1 MTAEPT
7 RARILAL
14 LAVAAACACSAPPT
28 TQQADAP
35 APQPNPAPAPAP
47 APTEAEPAPSRAP
60 TSNAPAAPQN
70 APSRRFQL
78 ENRLDVVLLPQAADP
93 SQSAEVALL
102 LPGGTETGREGS
114 VELAAHLLA
123 HGADATS
130 GRQSL
135 ERQVAQMGGTLRV
148 EIGRKSTWVHVRTPA
163 ARWQLA
169 GQALV
174 TALETRLTS
183 RGLLERSQEQ
193 CVDAAK
199 AAIAHDPVRFAAE
212 RLLLGDESPAAHL
225 QRLLDRDPGEAVAFQ
240 RRYFRP
246 DRSLLVVR
254 APDADAAIE
263 KGVRAAFG
271 PWQPENPTAEGE
283 ITTQARKSPSGIAW
297 IEDPT
302 RGNDAPC
309 DAALVLQ
316 WPDLHAPEAPA
327 LHVLANCLTV
337 DGIGGRLERLQQEAG
352 LGAVALTAETI
363 RVGEGSALVLRGAM
377 SQAQA
382 LRLHATLLSA
392 RASLRDIP
400 ISTSE
405 RTQAR
410 AAAWLSLR
418 ECETT
423 ASSSLRDEAERT
435 VLGKELATQ
444 IRQLADLDRP
454 GSPDAA
460 SIDAFLALPVA
471 MVVRGGAAPKDA
483 PGVRLCPLSPAAA
496 EVPVAQADD
505 QSLRQ
510 AALPLRDRLLE
521 ALGGSV
527 ALQDFVGF
535 TAEKTVATKDAP
547 AAEETTSWRLGGDVS
562 RTRKV
567 LGATIET
574 RLTGNDWTETVAG
587 RSAQLSPQE
596 AAYTRA
602 EIARHPLALALAWQR
617 DQIQFRLLAQRRI
630 GDRDYEA
637 LEAIGGGFERLRI
650 EIDRQSGLLRSVECW
665 TTTPDGNAM
674 RTVDTWTDY
683 RTVEGIRAPFRCTT
697 VVDDGQSERTV
708 TIVRMRLSRG

>member
-1 MTAEPT
+1 MTAEPN
-7 RARILAL
+7 RARILSL
-14 LAVAAACACSAPPT
+14 LAAAAACACSAPKT
-28 TQQADAP
+28 TPQPDAP
-35 APQPNPAPAPAP
+35 ASQPAAQPTPAK
-47 APTEAEPAPSRAP
+47 AEPESPKPSA
-60 TSNAPAAPQN
+60 TTAPAAQED

-78 ENRLDVVLLPQAADP
+78 ENRLDVVLLPQSPDA

-114 VELAAHLLA
+114 VELATHLLV

-135 ERQVAQMGGTLRV
+135 ERQVAQMGGALRV
-148 EIGRKSTWVHVRTPA
+148 EIGRKSTWVHVRVPA

-183 RGLLERSQEQ
+183 RGQLDRSQEQ
-193 CVDAAK
+193 CIAAAK
-199 AAIAHDPVRFAAE
+199 KAIEADPVRFAAVGM
-212 RLLLGDESPAAHL
+212 LLGDESPAAHL
-225 QRLLDRDPGEAVAFQ
+225 QRLQDRDAGEAVAFQ

-254 APDADAAIE
+254 ANEADAALE
-263 KGVRAAFG
+263 TGVRATFG

-283 ITTQARKSPSGIAW
+283 ITTQARKSPEGIAW

-302 RGNDAPC
+302 RGNDATC

-316 WPDLHAPEAPA
+316 WPDLHSPDAPA

-352 LGAVALTAETI
+352 LGAVALSAETI
-363 RVGEGSALVLRGAM
+363 RVGEGSALMLRGSM
-377 SQAQA
+377 SPQQAV
-382 LRLHATLLSA
+382 RLHATLLSA
-392 RASLRDIP
+392 RDSLRDIP
-400 ISTSE
+400 VSTSE

-418 ECETT
+418 ECEAT
-423 ASSSLRDEAERT
+423 ASSMLRDAAERT
-435 VLGKELATQ
+435 VLGKSLATQ

-454 GSPDAA
+454 GSPDAKA
-460 SIDAFLALPVA
+460 IDAFLALPIA

-483 PGVRLCPLSPAAA
+483 PGVRVCPLSQAAPA
-496 EVPVAQADD
+496 VPVAQADD
-505 QSLRQ
+505 ENLRQ
-510 AALPLRDRLLE
+510 AALPWRDRLFE
-521 ALGGSV
+521 ALGGAV
-527 ALQDFVGF
+527 ALQDCVGF
-535 TAEKTVATKDAP
+535 TAEKSVATKDAP
-547 AAEETTSWRLGGDVS
+547 AAEETTSWRRGGDVS

-574 RLTGNDWTETVAG
+574 RLAGNDWTETVAG
-587 RSAQLSPQE
+587 RSSQLSPQE

-602 EIARHPLALALAWQR
+602 EIARHPLALAMAWQR
-617 DQIQFRLLAQRRI
+617 DEIQFRLLAQRRI
-630 GDRDYEA
+630 ADRDYAA

-697 VVDDGQSERTV
+697 VVDDGQSERTA
-708 TIVRMRLSRG
+708 TFVRVQLSRN